1 MLLLSDRTHAAA
13 DSPLRP
19 SLKLPPLLSARR
31 SRRRRTPPPL
41 APAGGSRQG
50 RGGRRTGRR
59 RPAEGGQVGAHL
71 DLDLDSGGRTV
82 APRATATFA
91 FQRRRT
97 GRRRATVR
105 EEAPGG
111 EGGWQDAPSGEGGRG
126 RQRGRR
132 QPADREPGRTR
143 QGGGFDLDLDRGGS
157 WGRLGVLVL

>member
-31 SRRRRTPPPL
+31 SRRQRTPPPL
-41 APAGGSRQG
+41 APAGG
-50 RGGRRTGRR
+50 RRTRRR

-143 QGGGFDLDLDRGGS
+143 QGGGFDLDLDRGGP